1 MSVETIK
8 SAKLVLDY
16 QVEFNSVL
24 QSLTDDIREM
34 KSKLNV
40 LEPEMQVRKNVTDN
54 LTKYTKTLE
63 CKCYKNEQYS
73 RKKCLGIPAFLA
85 VLKIKLLK
93 TLF

>member
-8 SAKLVLDY
+8 SEKLVLDY
-16 QVEFNSVL
+16 QVEFNSIL
-24 QSLTDDIREM
+24 QSLTDDVREM

-40 LEPEMQVRKNVTDN
+40 LEPELQVRKNVTDN
-54 LTKYTKTLE
+54 LTKYKKTLE
-63 CKCYKNEQYS
+63 RKCNENEQYS
-73 RKKCLGIPAFLA
+73 RRKSLEISAFLV